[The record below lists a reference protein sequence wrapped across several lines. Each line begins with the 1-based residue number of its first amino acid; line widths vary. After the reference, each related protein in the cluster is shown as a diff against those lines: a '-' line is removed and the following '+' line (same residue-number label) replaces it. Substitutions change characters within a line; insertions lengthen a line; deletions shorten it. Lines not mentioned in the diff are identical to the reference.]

1 MGIAFD
7 YTSSLIHITSPQ
19 TTLSCQELLDAIR
32 GHEASEEGI
41 VHDTIATAS
50 GKEALDS
57 SVSVGITVNLISPWQ
72 IMFWEPDDPM
82 LDNYIAK
89 VAGGNLVGG
98 ISGDPVAYSAGVQVL
113 LVQSAASTVVTTG
126 GSALTTAEHAKLM
139 AVPADTDNANAV
151 WAYER
156 T

>member
-1 MGIAFD
+1 MAIEFD
-7 YTSSLIHITSPQ
+7 YTTNLINITSPQ
-19 TTLSCQELLDAIR
+19 NTLSCQDLIDGVRLQ
-32 GHEASEEGI
+32 EASEIGI
-41 VHDTIATAS
+41 NHSQIATAS
-50 GKEALDS
+50 GKEDLDS